1 MDVTRLAEGLWRWT
15 APHPDWT
22 PEEGGSDGWD
32 REVASL
38 YLEAPDRVVLI
49 DPLVPSDERD
59 RFFDA
64 LDRDVERASRPV
76 AIVLSL
82 YDHERSAAELVE
94 RYGAELW
101 APAASVP
108 RIEAAVTHPFAPGDA
123 LPGGLEALDA
133 GRRGEVL
140 LWIPAHGT
148 LFTGDAILG
157 SPDGLRRCP
166 DSWVSDGFDPER
178 FRELLVQT
186 LELPVRR
193 VVPAHGAVVEDG
205 AHDALQAAIER

>member
-22 PEEGGSDGWD
+22 PEAGGADGWEQD
-32 REVASL
+32 VASL
-38 YLEAPDRVVLI
+38 YLEAPDRVVLL

-59 RFFDA
+59 RFFRA
-64 LDRDVERASRPV
+64 LDRDVERADRPV

-82 YDHERSAAELVE
+82 YDHERSAAELGE

-101 APAASVP
+101 APAAGVP
-108 RIEAAVTHPFAPGDA
+108 RIEATVTHPFAPGDA

-157 SPDGLRRCP
+157 AQDGLRPCP
-166 DSWVSDGFDPER
+166 DSWLESIEPEA
-178 FRELLVQT
+178 FVET
-186 LELPVRR
+186 LRSALRLPVER

-205 AHDALQAAIER
+205 AHEALRAAIER

>member
-82 YDHERSAAELVE
+82 YDHERSATELAE

-108 RIEAAVTHPFAPGDA
+108 RIEATVTHPFAPGDA

-157 SPDGLRRCP
+157 APDGLRRCP
-166 DSWVSDGFDPER
+166 HGWLESIEPEA
-178 FRELLVQT
+178 FVAT
-186 LELPVRR
+186 LRSTLRLPVVR
-193 VVPAHGAVVEDG
+193 VVPAHGGVVEDG
-205 AHDALQAAIER
+205 AHDALRDAIER

>member
-1 MDVTRLAEGLWRWT
+1 MKVVELAPGLWRWT
-15 APHPDWT
+15 TPHPDWSEA
-22 PEEGGSDGWD
+22 EEWP
-32 REVASL
+32 REVGSV
-38 YLEAPDRVVLI
+38 YYEAPEATVLF
-49 DPLVPSDERD
+49 DPLVPAGADRD
-59 RFFDA
+59 RFFEA
-64 LDRDVERASRPV
+64 LDRDVERAGRPV

-82 YDHERSAAELVE
+82 YDHERSAAELGE

-108 RIEAAVTHPFAPGDA
+108 RIETTVAHPFAPGDA

-166 DSWVSDGFDPER
+166 DSWVSDGFDPDR
-178 FRELLVQT
+178 FRELLART

-193 VVPAHGAVVEDG
+193 VVPAHGDVVEN
-205 AHDALQAAIER
+205 DALARLRDAIES

>member
-1 MDVTRLAEGLWRWT
+1 MEVTQLAKGLWRWT
-15 APHPDWT
+15 APHPEWT
-22 PEEGGSDGWD
+22 PEEGGPDGWE

-38 YLEAPDRVVLI
+38 YLEAPDHVVLI

-59 RFFDA
+59 RFFEA
-64 LDRDVERASRPV
+64 LDRDVERAGRPV

-82 YDHERSAAELVE
+82 HDHERSAAELGE

-101 APAASVP
+101 APAAGTP
-108 RIEAAVTHPFAPGDA
+108 RIEATVTHPFSPGDA

-140 LWIPAHGT
+140 LWIPAYGT

-157 SPDGLRRCP
+157 APEGLRRCP
-166 DSWVSDGFDPER
+166 DSWFSDGLEPEAFVETLR
-178 FRELLVQT
+178 QT
-186 LELPVRR
+186 LLLPVRR
-193 VVPAHGAVVEDG
+193 VVPAHGDVVEDG
-205 AHDALQAAIER
+205 AHDALKSAIER

>member
-1 MDVTRLAEGLWRWT
+1 MEVTRLAEGLWRWT
-15 APHPDWT
+15 APHPEWT
-22 PEEGGSDGWD
+22 PEEGGSDGWEQ
-32 REVASL
+32 EVASL

-82 YDHERSAAELVE
+82 YDHERSAAELGE

-108 RIEAAVTHPFAPGDA
+108 RIAATVTHPFAPGDA

-157 SPDGLRRCP
+157 APDGLRRCP
-166 DSWVSDGFDPER
+166 DGWLKSIEPEA
-178 FRELLVQT
+178 FVAT
-186 LELPVRR
+186 LRSTLRLPVVR

-205 AHDALQAAIER
+205 AHDALRDAIER

>member
-1 MDVTRLAEGLWRWT
+1 MDVTQLAEGLWRWT
-15 APHPDWT
+15 APHPEWT
-22 PEEGGSDGWD
+22 PEEGGPNGWD

-38 YLEAPDRVVLI
+38 YLEAPDHVVLI

-59 RFFDA
+59 RFFKA
-64 LDRDVERASRPV
+64 LDRDVERAERPV

-82 YDHERSAAELVE
+82 YDHERSAAELGE

-101 APAASVP
+101 APAAGMP
-108 RIEAAVTHPFAPGDA
+108 RIEATVTHPFAAGDA

-140 LWIPAHGT
+140 LWIPAHRT

-157 SPDGLRRCP
+157 APEGLRRCP
-166 DSWVSDGFDPER
+166 DSWSSDGLEPEAFVETLR
-178 FRELLVQT
+178 QT
-186 LELPVRR
+186 LRLPVRR
-193 VVPAHGAVVEDG
+193 VVPAHGDVVEDG
-205 AHDALQAAIER
+205 AHDALKSAIER